1 MSRFEMKDENPTILD
16 SDNLVLCHFPTHNM
30 VADLLTK
37 PLSKPQFQRLQ
48 LKLELETVTNSSW
61 GGVLDYWFQYTSV
74 YMFQVWSKPSC
85 DRLDEGRRCG
95 HLHKTQ
101 DGIWWMELWRSGLKM
116 WACVDQE
123 DIGVSE
129 VVSGKDSTLY
139 KWMLIC
145 LIISSLFSPE
155 FFFLHW
161 KWKNSSE

>member
-37 PLSKPQFQRLQ
+37 PHQTSVSTTSTQARAWDSHNFLL
-48 LKLELETVTNSSW
+48 